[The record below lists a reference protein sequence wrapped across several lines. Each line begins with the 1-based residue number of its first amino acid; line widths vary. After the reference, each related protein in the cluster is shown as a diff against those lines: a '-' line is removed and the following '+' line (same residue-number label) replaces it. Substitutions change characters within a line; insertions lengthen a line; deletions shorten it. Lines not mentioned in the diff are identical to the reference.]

1 MKFKP
6 KEYQTWLD
14 LLVSICKPLGLEHN
28 ATSYF
33 VSLRSQG
40 FTVKEA
46 AHLTAWNFGLLL
58 TDDSGLSYMQRD
70 GYAVVDHVSLPALPP
85 SEVGE
90 A

>member
-1 MKFKP
+1 MKSKP

-14 LLVSICKPLGLEHN
+14 LLVSICKPLGLERN

-40 FTVKEA
+40 FTVKAA
-46 AHLTAWNFGLLL
+46 AHQTAWNFGLLL
-58 TDDSGLSYMQRD
+58 TDEAGLSYKQCG
-70 GYAVVDHVSLPALPP
+70 GYGVVDHVSLPALPP

>member
-1 MKFKP
+1 MQFKP
-6 KEYQTWLD
+6 REYQTWLD
-14 LLVSICKPLGLEHN
+14 LLVSICKPLGLESDS
-28 ATSYF
+28 TSYF
-33 VSLRSQG
+33 VALRSQG

-58 TDDSGLSYMQRD
+58 TDEAGLGYKQED